1 MYRLPATTYLDEALI
16 CKFIKANLLAAERH
30 NRLRAYYEGRH
41 DILNRWYAD
50 PSKPNNK
57 VVNPFPK
64 YITDSYVGYFM
75 GTPCQYNADDEDVA
89 AAIADITEYNDDAA
103 ENSTLAKIAS
113 VNGVAVELLYID
125 SDKQIRYK
133 ASEGEHVLI
142 YDDTIDAELL
152 WAIRYYA
159 VDQVADNTTEWR
171 VDVYGMTDVRHY
183 KSTNPSAYLE
193 LVSVEPHYF
202 GLVPVAVYR
211 NNAEE
216 QGDYEQVLPLVDAY
230 DAVESD
236 AVNNSDYFS
245 DAYLVLTN
253 AVMDADDVQ
262 QMKTNRVICLP
273 EQSSASFLIKDG
285 NDVTEENLKNR
296 LKADIHKFS
305 GVPDMSD
312 EAFGNN
318 ASGVSLKYK
327 LITLENIT
335 GTKERYFKLGLQ
347 RRFELIANISSV
359 MGAGFDWRTVSIMFK
374 RTLPVDEAALVD
386 TVNKLGDLVSDA
398 TKIDMLP
405 YDIDV
410 EQELAKRREETLE
423 NSAIYFGDN
432 NQFYDNRDGLA
443 E

>member
-16 CKFIKANLLAAERH
+16 CKFIKANILTAERH
-30 NRLRAYYEGRH
+30 NRLRAYYEGKH

-75 GTPCQYNADDEDVA
+75 GTPCQYDADDEDVA

-103 ENSTLAKIAS
+103 ENSALAKIAS

-159 VDQVADNTTEWR
+159 VDQVQDNTTEWR

-183 KSTNPSAYLE
+183 KSVNPSAYLE

-216 QGDYEQVLPLVDAY
+216 QGTEGLLRNESQRDCY
-230 DAVESD
+230 DGGNQCPEGECKVGVTFDNACASAV
-236 AVNNSDYFS
+236 F
-245 DAYLVLTN
+245 
-253 AVMDADDVQ
+253 
-262 QMKTNRVICLP
+262 
-273 EQSSASFLIKDG
+273 
-285 NDVTEENLKNR
+285 
-296 LKADIHKFS
+296 
-305 GVPDMSD
+305 
-312 EAFGNN
+312 AF
-318 ASGVSLKYK
+318 
-327 LITLENIT
+327 
-335 GTKERYFKLGLQ
+335 F
-347 RRFELIANISSV
+347 
-359 MGAGFDWRTVSIMFK
+359 
-374 RTLPVDEAALVD
+374 
-386 TVNKLGDLVSDA
+386 
-398 TKIDMLP
+398 
-405 YDIDV
+405 
-410 EQELAKRREETLE
+410 
-423 NSAIYFGDN
+423 NSAFLAPAGGA
-432 NQFYDNRDGLA
+432 DGA
-443 E
+443 